1 MEDIKNTKD
10 DKKEKESAELNDKL
24 SEEELKEVSGGA
36 SMTPLPGLPTGT
48 PHWWTD
54 AIKA

>member
-1 MEDIKNTKD
+1 MVDIKNTKD

-48 PHWWTD
+48 PH
-54 AIKA
+54 